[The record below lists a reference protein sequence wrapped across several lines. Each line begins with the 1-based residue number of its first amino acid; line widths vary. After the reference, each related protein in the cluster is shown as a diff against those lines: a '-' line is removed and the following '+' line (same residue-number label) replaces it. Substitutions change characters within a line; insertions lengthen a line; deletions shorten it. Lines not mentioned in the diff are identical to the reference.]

1 MPSTGLGPDA
11 DRATE
16 VAYRAGRISAFGDVI
31 KAMSAQ
37 LSGPEPVSL
46 KGAIS
51 AWMLAIKAMGEEDL
65 AATRAA

>member
-37 LSGPEPVSL
+37 LSGPESL

-51 AWMLAIKAMGEEDL
+51 AWMLAIEAMGEEDL
-65 AATRAA
+65 AAMRAA